1 MNFYRKIR
9 SKNTAYYGTALLII
23 LFIVC
28 GLLSAVTS
36 EQFEDQMESGTYEEV
51 PDALENVGENP
62 DIRVLIMTD
71 GYRQE
76 VHPSV
81 EVCSQSGLEVE
92 AGEEHRD
99 ISPGES
105 MQLSPDDDLFEKG
118 HIRIQAKDGGEITL
132 LSVNRACGNPSY
144 AGILELRTTAEGI
157 AVINELP
164 IENYLCRVV
173 PSEMPASYEM
183 EALKAQAV
191 CARSY
196 AYRQISDYAYPE
208 YKAHVNDSTD
218 YQVYGNSL
226 SQDST
231 DQAVE
236 ETKGQVI
243 CYRGKIV
250 TAYYYSTSCG
260 KTTDLEAWGTKKS
273 EQNKYLQ
280 SVEVKDKDGDYEKDL
295 PWYRWK
301 AEIPADVLSNLI
313 ELNTGKDI
321 GKLQKV
327 EVTKTGAG
335 GVALQ
340 ICATGDKGSVK
351 VDTENKIRRAL
362 GGDGYEIMKGD
373 GTVVASQTLLPSA
386 FITIQ
391 KNGDTYVIQG
401 GGYGHGIGMSQ
412 NGANE
417 MAKKGKNYIEILT
430 LFFQGVS
437 VDTWKF

>member
-260 KTTDLEAWGTKKS
+260 KTTNLEAWGTECN
-273 EQNKYLQ
+273 EQNAYLQ
-280 SVEVKDKDGDYEKDL
+280 SVEVKDSEGDYEQGL
-295 PWYRWK
+295 PWYRWE
-301 AEIPADVLSNLI
+301 ADIPVETLSNLI
-313 ELNTGKDI
+313 GINTGKDI
-321 GKLQKV
+321 GVLQSL
-327 EVTKTGAG
+327 EVTKEGPG

-340 ICATGDKGSVK
+340 ICAVGEKGQLTVE
-351 VDTENKIRRAL
+351 TENKIRRAL
-362 GGDGYEIMKGD
+362 GGSGYEIRKQD
-373 GTVVASQTLLPSA
+373 GTNVASSSLLPSA
-386 FITIQ
+386 FFTIQ
-391 KNGDTYVIQG
+391 REGDIFFIKG

-417 MAKKGKNYIEILT
+417 MAKKGKNYIDILT
-430 LFFQGVS
+430 LFFQGITVE
-437 VDTWKF
+437 